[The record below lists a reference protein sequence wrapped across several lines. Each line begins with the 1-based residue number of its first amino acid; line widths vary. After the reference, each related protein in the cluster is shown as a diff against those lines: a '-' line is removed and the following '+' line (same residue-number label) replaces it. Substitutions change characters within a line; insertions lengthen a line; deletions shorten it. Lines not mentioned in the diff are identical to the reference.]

1 MKKLIYLFLLLIF
14 AIACEDET
22 TQTRNDEMEVRYEVT
37 TSTDGWMGEWFNS
50 KGEREYSPGTTTAT
64 TPNPGPVVILPSG
77 WTYSYKATPP
87 FSMMCHAST
96 DRERNVPSSP
106 SVTVKL
112 YLDGTLVKTETDNW
126 AKGVT
131 TAVYEVE

>member
-1 MKKLIYLFLLLIF
+1 MYLFLFLAF

-22 TQTRNDEMEVRYEVT
+22 TETRNDEMEVRYEVT
-37 TSTDGWMGEWFNS
+37 TSRDGWVGEWFNS
-50 KGEREYSPGTTTAT
+50 KGEREYSPSTTTPANP
-64 TPNPGPVVILPSG
+64 TPPPGIFLPSG
-77 WTYSYKATPP
+77 WTYTYKATPP
-87 FSMMCHAST
+87 FSMMCHAT
-96 DRERNVPSSP
+96 TVLRPNEPNSP

-112 YLDGTLVKTETDNW
+112 YLNGNLVKTETDNW